1 MATSFPTSIDE
12 LVNPQ
17 GTDSVKE
24 VSHAAQ
30 HSNAN
35 DAIEALEQKVGVNNS
50 TDVNSLDY
58 KVKQLEL
65 NFQDP
70 EEIKDLAAGLLNHTD
85 HQNISATWNQVADR
99 IVLNVSQVPA
109 AGYAEQVKHIVKA
122 GQALNIG
129 QPVYV
134 SGSTGT
140 NMIVTAASYSAE
152 STSSKTLGLIGQTLA
167 LNDSGFV
174 VSEGLLPNLD
184 TSTATAG
191 DPVWLGPNG
200 TLIYGLVNKP
210 VAPNHLVF
218 IGIVTRVHPQN
229 GEIFVKVQN
238 GFELQELHNVK
249 ITAPATGE
257 VLIYNATTGLWTNTD
272 TMASKIYVDT
282 AVSGLSNTSAATYI
296 PLNLMGAVDGVAELD
311 ENGFVPQSQLD
322 IDERIQDKA
331 AKLITDG
338 THYNITVAYDDT
350 AAKLSLTATYDQ
362 AETIS
367 AIATALTA
375 GTGITKTSSSTPPN
389 YLGDYNNGYSYALN
403 DVVSIPEGSPYGIV
417 GSYFIRTG
425 NPSNPGYPPEPGG
438 APNASWTLYNFS
450 QTITIGVDTNSI
462 ATQSYVNTAI
472 SNLVD
477 GAPAL
482 LDTLNEIA
490 AAIGDDSNFVT
501 TITTALSTKLSIV
514 DAASTYLALADTDER
529 IQDVAGGMVSG
540 NTEPT
545 GFSATY
551 DDTTGKLNF
560 DITTADLPGFTE
572 AAQDSVSSLF
582 THSNHSNVT
591 ATYDDVNNRINLAVT
606 AQLTQEQA
614 QDYIA
619 PLFTHGQNP
628 NITATYD
635 DVQNRLILET
645 IIPPS
650 KAIMSASAPTAPA
663 DGEFWFDTDEYR
675 SGNTRSL
682 KVWNALSSTW
692 EYVATDLS
700 LSTTNTWTS
709 KNTYTN
715 GVIIGLDNPPA
726 DPVHGQIYY
735 NKPLDKLKVWD
746 GLLWQDIQGSGGGGG
761 GLTLIPTDVTAPPS
775 TFFVGLIAPPS
786 GATANGDL
794 WIDVDDIDTPFN
806 QFYTG
811 GIAPDPQQYEF
822 WVDNVEPIQELIY
835 SADEPAT
842 PSYPGEL
849 WIDTDEYDG
858 AIVEFGTEAP
868 NPDNVQLWVD
878 LNENET
884 PTYYKDLTFTN
895 YATIANFPANAPNGY
910 IAADAATGLAYVR
923 SQGQWLAIVTSSNI
937 NSIIS
942 SNSTVFEDLK
952 ALAWMGFE

>member
-1 MATSFPTSIDE
+1 MATSFPTSLDE

-17 GTDSVKE
+17 STDSVKE

-30 HSNAN
+30 HANAN

-50 TDVNSLDY
+50 TDPNSLDY
-58 KVKQLEL
+58 KVTQLEL

-85 HQNISATWNQVADR
+85 HQNITATWNQVADR

-109 AGYAEQVKHIVKA
+109 AGYAAQVKHIVKA

-152 STSSKTLGLIGQTLA
+152 STSSKTLGLMGQTLA
-167 LNDSGFV
+167 INDSGFV
-174 VSEGLLPNLD
+174 VSEGLLPDLN
-184 TSTATAG
+184 TSSATAG

-200 TLIYGLVNKP
+200 TLIYGLANKP
-210 VAPNHLVF
+210 SAPNHLVF

-229 GEIFVKVQN
+229 GEIFVKIQN
-238 GFELQELHNVK
+238 GFELQELHNVA

-272 TMASKIYVDT
+272 TMASKTYVDT

-296 PLNLMGAVDGVAELD
+296 PLNLMGVADGVAELD
-311 ENGFVPQSQLD
+311 ENGFVPQAQLD

-375 GTGITKTSSSTPPN
+375 GTGITKTYNQTPVGYIN
-389 YLGDYNNGYSYALN
+389 EYDNGYDYQPGNICSTGNGTEFWLRTGEANTGYPPY
-403 DVVSIPEGSPYGIV
+403 IGSPY
-417 GSYFIRTG
+417 
-425 NPSNPGYPPEPGG
+425 
-438 APNASWTLYNFS
+438 WTAYSFS
-450 QTITIGVDTNSI
+450 ETITIAVNTNVI

-472 SNLVD
+472 ANLVD

-501 TITTALSTKLSIV
+501 TITNALATKLSIV
-514 DAASTYLALADTDER
+514 DAASTYLALSDADER

-551 DDTTGKLNF
+551 DDATGKLNF
-560 DITTADLPGFTE
+560 DITTASLPGFTE

-715 GVIIGLDNPPA
+715 GVIIGLDSPPA

-775 TFFVGLIAPPS
+775 TFFVGLIAPPT

-811 GIAPDPQQYEF
+811 GVAPDPQQYEF

-842 PSYPGEL
+842 PSYEGEL

-868 NPDNVQLWVD
+868 NPNNVQLWVD

-884 PTYYKDLTFTN
+884 PTYYKDLSFTN
-895 YATIANFPANAPNGY
+895 YATQADFPANAPNGFV
-910 IAADAATGLAYVR
+910 AADASTGLAYVR
-923 SQGQWLAIVTSSNI
+923 SQGQWLAIVTANNI
-937 NSIIS
+937 NSIIT

>member
-85 HQNISATWNQVADR
+85 HQNITATWNQVADR

-152 STSSKTLGLIGQTLA
+152 STSSKTLGLMGQTLA

-191 DPVWLGPNG
+191 DPVWLGANG

-210 VAPNHLVF
+210 AAPNHLVF
-218 IGIVTRVHPQN
+218 IGIVTRVHNEN

-338 THYNITVAYDDT
+338 THYNITVAYDDV
-350 AAKLSLTATYDQ
+350 AAKLNLTATYDQ

-389 YLGDYNNGYSYALN
+389 YRGEYGNGEYYALN
-403 DVVSIPEGSPYGIV
+403 DVVIIPEGSPYGIV
-417 GSYFIRTG
+417 GSYFIRSG
-425 NPSNPGYPPEPGG
+425 NPC
-438 APNASWTLYNFS
+438 
-450 QTITIGVDTNSI
+450 
-462 ATQSYVNTAI
+462 
-472 SNLVD
+472 
-477 GAPAL
+477 
-482 LDTLNEIA
+482 
-490 AAIGDDSNFVT
+490 
-501 TITTALSTKLSIV
+501 
-514 DAASTYLALADTDER
+514 
-529 IQDVAGGMVSG
+529 
-540 NTEPT
+540 
-545 GFSATY
+545 
-551 DDTTGKLNF
+551 
-560 DITTADLPGFTE
+560 
-572 AAQDSVSSLF
+572 
-582 THSNHSNVT
+582 
-591 ATYDDVNNRINLAVT
+591 
-606 AQLTQEQA
+606 
-614 QDYIA
+614 
-619 PLFTHGQNP
+619 
-628 NITATYD
+628 
-635 DVQNRLILET
+635 
-645 IIPPS
+645 
-650 KAIMSASAPTAPA
+650 
-663 DGEFWFDTDEYR
+663 
-675 SGNTRSL
+675 
-682 KVWNALSSTW
+682 
-692 EYVATDLS
+692 
-700 LSTTNTWTS
+700 
-709 KNTYTN
+709 
-715 GVIIGLDNPPA
+715 
-726 DPVHGQIYY
+726 
-735 NKPLDKLKVWD
+735 
-746 GLLWQDIQGSGGGGG
+746 
-761 GLTLIPTDVTAPPS
+761 
-775 TFFVGLIAPPS
+775 
-786 GATANGDL
+786 
-794 WIDVDDIDTPFN
+794 
-806 QFYTG
+806 
-811 GIAPDPQQYEF
+811 
-822 WVDNVEPIQELIY
+822 QEL
-835 SADEPAT
+835 
-842 PSYPGEL
+842 
-849 WIDTDEYDG
+849 
-858 AIVEFGTEAP
+858 
-868 NPDNVQLWVD
+868 
-878 LNENET
+878 
-884 PTYYKDLTFTN
+884 
-895 YATIANFPANAPNGY
+895 
-910 IAADAATGLAYVR
+910 
-923 SQGQWLAIVTSSNI
+923 
-937 NSIIS
+937 
-942 SNSTVFEDLK
+942 
-952 ALAWMGFE
+952 

>member
-85 HQNISATWNQVADR
+85 HQNITATWNQVADR

-152 STSSKTLGLIGQTLA
+152 STSSKTLGLMGQTLA

-191 DPVWLGPNG
+191 DPVWLGANG

-210 VAPNHLVF
+210 AAPNHLVF
-218 IGIVTRVHPQN
+218 IGIVTRVHNEN

-338 THYNITVAYDDT
+338 THYNITVAYDDV
-350 AAKLSLTATYDQ
+350 AAKLNLTATYDQ

-367 AIATALTA
+367 A
-375 GTGITKTSSSTPPN
+375 
-389 YLGDYNNGYSYALN
+389 
-403 DVVSIPEGSPYGIV
+403 
-417 GSYFIRTG
+417 
-425 NPSNPGYPPEPGG
+425 NPGNPGYPPEPGG
-438 APNASWTLYNFS
+438 ATNGSWTLYTFS

-472 SNLVD
+472 ANLVD

-490 AAIGDDSNFVT
+490 AAIGDDANFVT
-501 TITTALSTKLSIV
+501 TITTALSTKLNI
-514 DAASTYLALADTDER
+514 DTAASTYLALADTDER
-529 IQDVAGGMVSG
+529 IQDVVGGMVSG
-540 NTEPT
+540 NTEST
-545 GFSATY
+545 GLAVTY
-551 DDTTGKLNF
+551 DDPTGKLNF
-560 DITTADLPGFTE
+560 EITTANLPGFTE
-572 AAQDSVSSLF
+572 AAQDSVASLF
-582 THSNHSNVT
+582 THAGHSNVT
-591 ATYDDVNNRINLAVT
+591 ATYDDVSNRINLAVT

-619 PLFTHGQNP
+619 PLFTHGLNP

-635 DVQNRLILET
+635 DANNNLILET

-650 KAIMSASAPTAPA
+650 KAIMSASAPLSPA
-663 DGEFWFDTDEYR
+663 DGEFWFDTDEFR
-675 SGNTRSL
+675 SGTTRSL

-775 TFFVGLIAPPS
+775 TFFVGLIAPPT

-794 WIDVDDIDTPFN
+794 WIDVDDVDTPFN
-806 QFYTG
+806 QFFTG
-811 GIAPDPQQYEF
+811 GVAPDPQQYEF

-835 SADEPAT
+835 SADEPIT
-842 PSYPGEL
+842 PSYAGEL

-868 NPDNVQLWVD
+868 NPSNVQLWVD

>member
-1 MATSFPTSIDE
+1 MATSFPTGLDE

-17 GTDSVKE
+17 STDSVKE

-30 HSNAN
+30 HANAN

-50 TDVNSLDY
+50 TDPNSLDY

-70 EEIKDLAAGLLNHTD
+70 EEIKDLAASLLNHTD
-85 HQNISATWNQVADR
+85 HQNITATWNQIADR
-99 IVLNVSQVPA
+99 IILDVSQVPA
-109 AGYAEQVKHIVKA
+109 AGYSAQVKHTVKA
-122 GQALNIG
+122 GQALTIG
-129 QPVYV
+129 QPVYI
-134 SGSTGT
+134 SGATGD
-140 NMIVTAASYSAE
+140 NMIVSPASYSSE
-152 STSSKTLGLIGQTLA
+152 STSSKTLGLLEQSLA
-167 LNDSGFV
+167 TNEIGFV
-174 VSEGLLPNLD
+174 VSEGLLSGLD
-184 TSTATAG
+184 TSMAAAG
-191 DPVWLGPNG
+191 DPVWLGPTG
-200 TLIYGLVNKP
+200 TFIYGLTNKP

-218 IGIVTRVHPQN
+218 IGIVTRSQSQN
-229 GEIFVKVQN
+229 GQIFVKIQN
-238 GFELQELHNVK
+238 GFELQEIHNVL

-272 TMASKIYVDT
+272 TMASKTYVDT

-296 PLNLMGAVDGVAELD
+296 PLSLMGTADGVAELD
-311 ENGFVPQSQLD
+311 ENGFVPQAQLD

-338 THYNITVAYDDT
+338 THYNITVSYDDT
-350 AAKLSLTATYDQ
+350 AATLSLSANYDDEEVMDAIATSLTA
-362 AETIS
+362 
-367 AIATALTA
+367 
-375 GTGITKTSSSTPPN
+375 GNGITKT
-389 YLGDYNNGYSYALN
+389 YD
-403 DVVSIPEGSPYGIV
+403 DVA
-417 GSYFIRTG
+417 
-425 NPSNPGYPPEPGG
+425 N
-438 APNASWTLYNFS
+438 
-450 QTITIGVDTNSI
+450 TITVAVDTSVI
-462 ATQSYVNTAI
+462 ADRTYVNTAI
-472 SNLVD
+472 SNLID

-501 TITTALSTKLSIV
+501 TITNALATKLSIT
-514 DAASTYLALADTDER
+514 DAANTYLALVDADER
-529 IQDVAGGMVSG
+529 IQDVVGGMVSE
-540 NTEPT
+540 NTEST
-545 GFSATY
+545 GLAVTY
-551 DDTTGKLNF
+551 DDPTGKINF
-560 DITTADLPGFTE
+560 AITTADLPGFTE
-572 AAQDSVSSLF
+572 AAQDAAGALF
-582 THSNHSNVT
+582 AHSNHTNVT
-591 ATYDDVNNRINLAVT
+591 ATYDDVNNRVNLSVT

-619 PLFTHGQNP
+619 PLFTHGLNP

-635 DVQNRLILET
+635 DVANKLILET

-650 KAIMSASAPTAPA
+650 KAIMSATAPASPA

-675 SGNTRSL
+675 SGNTRAL
-682 KVWNALSSTW
+682 KVWNALATTW
-692 EYVATDLS
+692 EYVSSDLS

-709 KNTYTN
+709 KNTFTN
-715 GVIIGLDNPPA
+715 GIIIGLDSPPA

-775 TFFVGLIAPPS
+775 TFFVGLIAPPT

-811 GIAPDPQQYEF
+811 GVAPDPQQYEF

-842 PSYPGEL
+842 PSYEGEL

-858 AIVEFGTEAP
+858 SILEFGTEPP
-868 NPDNVQLWVD
+868 NPNNVQLWVD

-895 YATIANFPANAPNGY
+895 YATQADFPANAPNGY
-910 IAADAATGLAYVR
+910 VAADASTGLAYVR
-923 SQGQWLAIVTSSNI
+923 SQGQWLAIVTSNNI
-937 NSIIS
+937 NSIIT